1 LNRIAKLRL
10 PLLWITLFAVFFY
23 GCTQVKKSDERFRNV
38 DLQVVHKPYVMTMY
52 PRFATKGK
60 SFIHLDIR
68 KGDKIE
74 DDAHIRARL
83 VARDGDSAE
92 VEFKQDPNIRTY
104 FASLNLKHD
113 EDYVVETDIRLKDK
127 TVLRPIFSFH
137 CGDPV
142 PHVENDTEHAGA
154 KE

>member
-1 LNRIAKLRL
+1 MNCIAKLSL
-10 PLLWITLFAVFFY
+10 SLVWITLFTVCFY
-23 GCTQVKKSDERFRNV
+23 GCTQGKKPDERFRNLV
-38 DLQVVHKPYVMTMY
+38 LQVVHMPYVMTMY
-52 PRFATKGK
+52 PRFASRGK

-68 KGDKIE
+68 KGDKIV

-113 EDYVVETDIRLKDK
+113 EDYVVETDIQLKDK
-127 TVLRPIFSFH
+127 TVLHPIFSFH

-142 PHVENDTEHAGA
+142 PHVENDTEHAGV